1 MRIDLHNHTYYSD
14 GVYSPEELV
23 LRAKENNV
31 DIFALTDHD
40 TVSGVDECVKMGEKH
55 GIRVIKGCE
64 ISADYD
70 GQSVHIV
77 ALFKN
82 NEVGK
87 GIIEYA
93 KDFKE
98 KRRQRAINMM
108 ENMTKYYGLKI
119 NMDEFLD
126 TKGVLTRG
134 NMIRHIMKYNN
145 LSMDEARFYILP
157 ESKAYLPSTKIA
169 VPDAIKLIKENNG
182 IAIFAH
188 PCLIKKEEH
197 LKEILKYDFDGIE
210 VRYANPKNDEEKFR
224 KIAIKRNFL
233 MSAGSDCHGDKSHAD
248 IGSATLNEEEFK
260 SIAEAI
266 GFKI

>member
-1 MRIDLHNHTYYSD
+1 MRIDLHSHTLYSD

-23 LRAKENNV
+23 LRAKLNNV
-31 DIFALTDHD
+31 DVFALTDHD
-40 TVSGVDECVKMGEKH
+40 TVSGVEECVKMGEKH
-55 GIRVIKGCE
+55 GVRVIKGCE
-64 ISADYD
+64 ISADYN
-70 GQSVHIV
+70 GESVHIV

-82 NEVGK
+82 NIICD

-93 KDFKE
+93 KNFKE
-98 KRRQRAINMM
+98 TRRNRAIKMM
-108 ENMTKYYGLKI
+108 ENMTKYYGLKV

-126 TKGVLTRG
+126 VKGVLTRG
-134 NMIRHIMKYNN
+134 NMLRHIIKYNN
-145 LSMDEARFYILP
+145 LTMDEAKFYILP

-169 VPDAIKLIKENNG
+169 VPDAIKMIKENNG

-188 PCLIKKEEH
+188 PCLIKKEEN

-210 VRYANPKNDEEKFR
+210 VRYANPKNDEPKFR
-224 KIAIKRNFL
+224 KIALERGFL

-260 SIAEAI
+260 PIADLL